1 MLKAERL
8 QAIVDITNKEKIV
21 TSEEL
26 MRQLNISK
34 ATARRDIEELSS
46 QGLIQ
51 KTRGGAMSANHASLE
66 PSFVKKK
73 ESNADEKARIAK
85 AAREHISPGEKIILD
100 SGTTVLELA
109 KLVNDIPDL
118 TVVTNDLHIASEVS
132 IFPNATLL
140 MVGGVVRKGFN
151 STYGYFAE
159 KMLGSISVNK
169 TFLSIDAVDMEQ
181 GLLSYITDDTNIKK
195 QYIKSGKEVILLCD
209 HTKFQASAFIN
220 ISQLDCIHRIIV
232 GKELD
237 GEYVERLESMGIDM
251 ELV

>member
-1 MLKAERL
+1 MCIRDSLSTATCKPSESVFHQGARL
-8 QAIVDITNKEKIV
+8 
-21 TSEEL
+21 
-26 MRQLNISK
+26 
-34 ATARRDIEELSS
+34 ELS
-46 QGLIQ
+46 LI
-51 KTRGGAMSANHASLE
+51 
-66 PSFVKKK
+66 
-73 ESNADEKARIAK
+73 
-85 AAREHISPGEKIILD
+85 HIL
-100 SGTTVLELA
+100 
-109 KLVNDIPDL
+109 PDL

-237 GEYVERLESMGIDM
+237 GEYAVSYTHLDVYKRQHIPS
-251 ELV
+251 

>member
-1 MLKAERL
+1 MPCL
-8 QAIVDITNKEKIV
+8 QT
-21 TSEEL
+21 THPWSPL
-26 MRQLNISK
+26 C
-34 ATARRDIEELSS
+34 
-46 QGLIQ
+46 
-51 KTRGGAMSANHASLE
+51 
-66 PSFVKKK
+66 KKK

-159 KMLGSISVNK
+159 KCWEASLSTKHFFPLMPLTWNKACSV
-169 TFLSIDAVDMEQ
+169 I
-181 GLLSYITDDTNIKK
+181 
-195 QYIKSGKEVILLCD
+195 
-209 HTKFQASAFIN
+209 
-220 ISQLDCIHRIIV
+220 
-232 GKELD
+232 
-237 GEYVERLESMGIDM
+237 
-251 ELV
+251 

>member
-1 MLKAERL
+1 M
-8 QAIVDITNKEKIV
+8 Q
-21 TSEEL
+21 
-26 MRQLNISK
+26 
-34 ATARRDIEELSS
+34 
-46 QGLIQ
+46 
-51 KTRGGAMSANHASLE
+51 
-66 PSFVKKK
+66 
-73 ESNADEKARIAK
+73 
-85 AAREHISPGEKIILD
+85 
-100 SGTTVLELA
+100 LA

-237 GEYVERLESMGIDM
+237 GEYVERLESMGIDV

>member
-34 ATARRDIEELSS
+34 ATARRDIEELSC

-51 KTRGGAMSANHASLE
+51 KTRGGAMSANHTSLE

-132 IFPNATLL
+132 IFPNACLL
-140 MVGGVVRKGFN
+140 YTSRCV
-151 STYGYFAE
+151 
-159 KMLGSISVNK
+159 
-169 TFLSIDAVDMEQ
+169 
-181 GLLSYITDDTNIKK
+181 
-195 QYIKSGKEVILLCD
+195 
-209 HTKFQASAFIN
+209 
-220 ISQLDCIHRIIV
+220 
-232 GKELD
+232 
-237 GEYVERLESMGIDM
+237 
-251 ELV
+251 

>member
-1 MLKAERL
+1 
-8 QAIVDITNKEKIV
+8 
-21 TSEEL
+21 

-34 ATARRDIEELSS
+34 ATARRDIEELSG

-85 AAREHISPGEKIILD
+85 AAREHICPGEKIILD

-132 IFPNATLL
+132 IFPNVTLL
-140 MVGGVVRKGFN
+140 MVGGVLWLFCR
-151 STYGYFAE
+151 

-169 TFLSIDAVDMEQ
+169 TFLSIDAVDVEQ

-209 HTKFQASAFIN
+209 HTKFQASAFNN
-220 ISQLDCIHRIIV
+220 ISQLDCINRIIV
-232 GKELD
+232 GRELD
-237 GEYVERLESMGIDM
+237 GEYVDRLESMGIEV

>member
-1 MLKAERL
+1 MQPYMVQK
-8 QAIVDITNKEKIV
+8 ITDAAGRPVQEFSPTVRRRVISEQ
-21 TSEEL
+21 TSATMREL
-26 MRQLNISK
+26 MEYTVTDGNGKNAAVKGYRVGGKSG
-34 ATARRDIEELSS
+34 TS
-46 QGLIQ
+46 QKLD
-51 KTRGGAMSANHASLE
+51 S
-66 PSFVKKK
+66 
-73 ESNADEKARIAK
+73 ADEKARIAK

-237 GEYVERLESMGIDM
+237 GEYVERLESMGIDV

>member
-85 AAREHISPGEKIILD
+85 AAREHICPGEKIILD

-132 IFPNATLL
+132 IFPNVTLL

-169 TFLSIDAVDMEQ
+169 TFLSIDAVDVEH
-181 GLLSYITDDTNIKK
+181 GLLSYITDDNLARRLFFFAITLN
-195 QYIKSGKEVILLCD
+195 SGPALSLIS
-209 HTKFQASAFIN
+209 ASWTVSI
-220 ISQLDCIHRIIV
+220 
-232 GKELD
+232 ELSWAENWMWNMWI
-237 GEYVERLESMGIDM
+237 GLKVWGLKWS
-251 ELV
+251 

>member
-1 MLKAERL
+1 MQMKRP
-8 QAIVDITNKEKIV
+8 
-21 TSEEL
+21 
-26 MRQLNISK
+26 
-34 ATARRDIEELSS
+34 
-46 QGLIQ
+46 G
-51 KTRGGAMSANHASLE
+51 
-66 PSFVKKK
+66 
-73 ESNADEKARIAK
+73 IAK

-195 QYIKSGKEVILLCD
+195 QYIKSRAKRLFFSAD